1 MFHIYFSQHALLL
14 ESNWI
19 DNNCCFS
26 FICSIMPKW
35 FQIWKVSQNDQTV
48 HSCAPLLSCYLCQL
62 TWWVGPLKKMH
73 PQNKMLGSD
82 LILFSYVL
90 DVFYFLKG
98 SCPLILFR
106 YPIGGLYIY
115 IWIYIYIKCNIMYVL
130 HVYITI
136 SYILSNK
143 PYDWRCSMNLL
154 GLL

>member
-1 MFHIYFSQHALLL
+1 MLFQFHMLHNAQVIPNL
-14 ESNWI
+14 
-19 DNNCCFS
+19 
-26 FICSIMPKW
+26 
-35 FQIWKVSQNDQTV
+35 WKVSQNDPFAIMLSLSV
-48 HSCAPLLSCYLCQL
+48 NLMGWAPQ
-62 TWWVGPLKKMH
+62 KKMQ

-82 LILFSYVL
+82 LIIFSDLL

-115 IWIYIYIKCNIMYVL
+115 ILIIYIYIYIKCNIMYVL
-130 HVYITI
+130 HVYKTI

-143 PYDWRCSMNLL
+143 PYDWRCSTNLL